1 MLGLDVT
8 ELASLAVVLVAAG
21 LVSGLLAGLFG
32 VGGGAVMVPVL
43 FQLFGLVGVPA
54 ELTMQLAVGTSL
66 AVIVPTSIRSYRAH
80 RARGVVD
87 ETLLRAWAIPV
98 VLGVLL
104 GSWVA
109 SFAPSEVFK
118 GVFAAV
124 ATVTAIKLG
133 FGKANWRLADDLPR
147 EPFRGAI
154 GVVIGLLSALMGIGG
169 GTLVNLA
176 MSLSGRPI
184 HQTVATASGVGVLI
198 SIPGAIGYIWAGWPQ
213 MAALPPLSLGFV
225 SLAGALL
232 IMPTSILAAP
242 YGVRLAHSWS
252 KRKLEI
258 AFAVFLALVALRFI
272 VSLLG

>member
-1 MLGLDVT
+1 MPSMDVT
-8 ELASLAVVLVAAG
+8 EIAALVVVLIAAG
-21 LVSGLLAGLFG
+21 VVSGLLAGLFG

-43 FQLFGLVGVPA
+43 FQLFGVVGVP
-54 ELTMQLAVGTSL
+54 EDLTMQLAVGTSL

-98 VLGVLL
+98 VAGVLL

-118 GVFAAV
+118 AVFAGV
-124 ATVTAIKLG
+124 ATVTAVKLA
-133 FGKANWRLADDLPR
+133 FGKASWRLADDLPR
-147 EPFRGAI
+147 EPVRGAI
-154 GVVIGLLSALMGIGG
+154 GVIIGLLSALMGIGG

-176 MSLSGRPI
+176 MSLCGRPI

-198 SIPGAIGYIWAGWPQ
+198 SIPGAIGYIWAGWAR
-213 MAALPPLSLGFV
+213 MGDLPPLSLGFV

-252 KRKLEI
+252 KRKLEV
-258 AFAVFLALVALRFI
+258 AFAIFLALVALRFV
-272 VSLLG
+272 VSLLS